1 MIESIG
7 RVLSAS
13 DTVINRNIEH
23 FKGNK
28 ERNLLLEESVKIVMI
43 AKNK

>member
-1 MIESIG
+1 
-7 RVLSAS
+7 VLSTS
-13 DTVINRNIEH
+13 DTVINRNIEQY
-23 FKGNK
+23 KGNK

>member
-7 RVLSAS
+7 RVLSTS
-13 DTVINRNIEH
+13 DTVINRNIEQY
-23 FKGNK
+23 KGNK

>member
-7 RVLSAS
+7 RVLSTS
-13 DTVINRNIEH
+13 DTVINRNIEQY
-23 FKGNK
+23 KGQK
-28 ERNLLLEESVKIVMI
+28 ERNMLLEESVKIVMI